1 MDYDSIVQPLKEAA
15 AKVSSFNDF
24 VNLAI
29 EIQNHLSELFLCDAQ
44 FEDVTGIRCGI
55 ARRIEKVE
63 NEGHSRPWAE
73 EAEILLC
80 DIAGIY

>member
-15 AKVSSFNDF
+15 TKVSSFNDF
-24 VNLAI
+24 VNLAKD
-29 EIQNHLSELFLCDAQ
+29 IQNHLSELFLCDTL
-44 FEDVTGIRCGI
+44 FDDVTGISCGI
-55 ARRIEKVE
+55 TKRIEKVE
-63 NEGHSRPWAE
+63 KEGPSKSWPE